1 MGEESGNPPSATSF
15 RRVLRTAAGGLRRAR
30 SGATAV
36 EYGLIAAIIAT
47 AIIAGLVPLG
57 NAINAT
63 FHTASNALDNGS
75 D

>member
-1 MGEESGNPPSATSF
+1 MGEESGNPSSEPSF
-15 RRVLRTAAGGLRRAR
+15 RRALRTVASGLRRAR

-47 AIIAGLVPLG
+47 ALIAGLVPLG
-57 NAINAT
+57 SAINAT